1 MCPFTKRFPYPII
14 YLSVNRNMTDVTSGT
29 ETFPVFS
36 SFRATK
42 SLVFY
47 VVYHIIWYVFLS
59 FFAII
64 TLPSVFLFTAPD
76 CHCGI
81 FPYTMYFCF
90 LLWYPMFSIVIHPS
104 QQVRHFFF
112 CWNFIRIVWSYF
124 NPSRNR
130 SVSHQ
135 QLLFVCGVTLSQ
147 AYLIKRIASLDMM
160 LCCFFWHQGDRL
172 IVSFEI
178 SDNYLSSE

>member
-1 MCPFTKRFPYPII
+1 MQNIHVLSIFFKCGNAMCPFTKRFPYPII

-112 CWNFIRIVWSYF
+112 LLEF
-124 NPSRNR
+124 
-130 SVSHQ
+130 HQ
-135 QLLFVCGVTLSQ
+135 NC
-147 AYLIKRIASLDMM
+147 
-160 LCCFFWHQGDRL
+160 L
-172 IVSFEI
+172 IVLQSVQE
-178 SDNYLSSE
+178 